1 MEDKETSAEN
11 ISKLVGFIEE
21 IKENF
26 DGAKPWTTE
35 TLSSLVYR
43 GVEQAIK
50 DHPEAIG
57 WVRANKF
64 VVAERMIAP
73 EETIAQT
80 LTKLNKRLNDKITLD
95 CNVLYTH
102 PNKIAPQFVPMT
114 FECTWE
120 EIFLSFV
127 SEISVTADIDECCL
141 LTSKMLAQK
150 FADQVQDCPF
160 DSRYILKRI
169 DISKVSALAIK
180 TEFES
185 TKLVVPRIC
194 GSDIYWH
201 ISELGIAYL
210 QMLHDKKYHQT
221 IE

>member
-80 LTKLNKRLNDKITLD
+80 LTKLNKRLKSMPVI
-95 CNVLYTH
+95 
-102 PNKIAPQFVPMT
+102 P
-114 FECTWE
+114 
-120 EIFLSFV
+120 
-127 SEISVTADIDECCL
+127 
-141 LTSKMLAQK
+141 
-150 FADQVQDCPF
+150 
-160 DSRYILKRI
+160 
-169 DISKVSALAIK
+169 
-180 TEFES
+180 
-185 TKLVVPRIC
+185 
-194 GSDIYWH
+194 
-201 ISELGIAYL
+201 
-210 QMLHDKKYHQT
+210 
-221 IE
+221 